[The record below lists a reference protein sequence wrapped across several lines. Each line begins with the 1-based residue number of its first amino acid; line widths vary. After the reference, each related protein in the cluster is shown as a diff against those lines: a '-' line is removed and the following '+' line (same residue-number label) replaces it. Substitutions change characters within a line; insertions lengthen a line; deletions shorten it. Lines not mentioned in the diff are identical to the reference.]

1 MPTSG
6 SSSDR
11 SAHPNRLATDRA
23 SLEVLLLVA
32 LPNVEEVACEEHVR
46 EMDAAEALWY
56 RLTEHRQLQENEGE
70 PQAAKETFERLER
83 AGIAYTACLDIC
95 IEDNFHRLCRAGRT
109 EEADELRSVL
119 PLTASS
125 SSTSMVSCGSSG
137 SSAARSRPRM
147 RGPRQS

>member
-1 MPTSG
+1 
-6 SSSDR
+6 
-11 SAHPNRLATDRA
+11 
-23 SLEVLLLVA
+23 VLLLVA
-32 LPNVEEVACEEHVR
+32 LPNNAEVACEEHIR

-56 RLTEHRQLQENEGE
+56 RLTEEHRQLQENEGE
-70 PQAAKETFERLER
+70 PRAAKQAFERAER
-83 AGIAYTACLDIC
+83 AGIVYTACLDIC
-95 IEDNFHRLCRAGRT
+95 IEDNFDRLCQAGRT

-147 RGPRQS
+147 SGPRQS